1 MSSPAD
7 VTIKNFTKQ
16 SITTKVTRDYWVE
29 GDGSSIDGKVIPSG
43 EEEMYRVVAKTGH
56 HGELDIDLIGGS
68 ASQVLG
74 TFKINSIK
82 DPHEP
87 FRGEDEPSTKVY
99 PNQDDISMCAMGYRT
114 TPGDND
120 LRRIYLTVVQQ

>member
-16 SITTKVTRDYWVE
+16 SITTKVTRDYWIE
-29 GDGSSIDGKVIPSG
+29 GDGSSINGKVIPAG
-43 EEEMYRVVAKTGH
+43 EEEIYRVVAKTGH
-56 HGELDIDLIGGS
+56 HGELDIDLIGGES
-68 ASQVLG
+68 SKVLG

-87 FRGEDEPSTKVY
+87 FRGEDESSLKVF
-99 PNQDDISMCAMGYRT
+99 PEQD
-114 TPGDND
+114 
-120 LRRIYLTVVQQ
+120 QQVKQLVTLKVEPV

>member
-7 VTIKNFTKQ
+7 VTIKNFTNQ

-29 GDGSSIDGKVIPSG
+29 GDGASINGKVIPAR
-43 EEEMYRVVAKTGH
+43 EEKKIRVEAKTGH

-68 ASQVLG
+68 SSETLG
-74 TFKINSIK
+74 IFKINSIK

-87 FRGEDEPSTKVY
+87 FRDEDEPSTKIF
-99 PNQDDISMCAMGYRT
+99 PKKKNHK
-114 TPGDND
+114 
-120 LRRIYLTVVQQ
+120 LKLL